1 MVRFQLLAFHLVRL
15 DCSAFREPKKRG
27 GGASSVPWLWP
38 FTTRADFATAG
49 RIVRTSFN
57 AAGDGN
63 VPVGRERKR
72 LRAIAAQTR
81 EARVKVNFVL
91 AVQDL
96 PPSGRRAQ
104 KDDADGGGWGND
116 QLASVIADPDQ
127 PSNQSRLIRRR
138 CHGDVTEVR
147 PPR

>member
-1 MVRFQLLAFHLVRL
+1 VLFVNQKSEA
-15 DCSAFREPKKRG
+15 A
-27 GGASSVPWLWP
+27 VPRRCPGLWP
-38 FTTRADFATAG
+38 CTTRADFATAG
-49 RIVRTSFN
+49 RIVRTSLN

-63 VPVGRERKR
+63 VPVGRERKTAR
-72 LRAIAAQTR
+72 AAQTR

-104 KDDADGGGWGND
+104 KDDVHRWWRWGND

-127 PSNQSRLIRRR
+127 LSNQSRLIRRR
-138 CHGDVTEVR
+138 CHGDVAEVR
-147 PPR
+147 HRL